1 VTDQTERYD
10 RIAAGYA
17 RWWAPVLAPA
27 VAELLDEVS
36 PRTAGNERI
45 VDIGTGTGQLAI
57 GVLQRWPAT
66 TVAGVDASSG
76 MLAVAETAVEERFG
90 PSDRSKFEGVNALA
104 DRLPFDDGVFDLALS
119 SFVLQLVPN
128 RARALR
134 EARRVLRPDGLL
146 AYVSWLDGDR
156 AFRPDQ
162 IYDEVLEEL
171 GLEARWPDDRPGDI
185 PSIERAAGEMR
196 RAGFARVTAR
206 PGWLTHRYTIESFI
220 SFLTEFDEETYI
232 GELEPDVRK
241 RLLDTLRLRL
251 EALSEH
257 DMTVRYQIVF
267 VAGHRSR

>member
-1 VTDQTERYD
+1 MTDQTERYD

-36 PRTAGNERI
+36 PRAADDERI
-45 VDIGTGTGQLAI
+45 LDIGTGTGQLAI
-57 GVLQRWPAT
+57 GALLRWPAT
-66 TVAGVDASSG
+66 TVVGVDASSG
-76 MLAVAETAVEERFG
+76 MLAAAHAAADERLG
-90 PSDRSKFEGVNALA
+90 PGDRSKFEGVNAVA
-104 DRLPFDDGVFDLALS
+104 DRLPFDDGAFDLALS

-146 AYVSWLDGDR
+146 AYVSWLDEDR

-162 IYDEVLEEL
+162 IYDEVLEDL
-171 GLEARWPDDRPGDI
+171 GLEARWSDDRPGDI
-185 PSIERAAGEMR
+185 PSVERAAGEMR

-206 PGWLTHRYTIESFI
+206 SGWLAHRYTIESFI
-220 SFLTEFDEETYI
+220 SFLTEFDEETYL
-232 GELEPDVRK
+232 GELEPDVRE
-241 RLLDTLRLRL
+241 RLLDTLRGRL
-251 EALSEH
+251 ESLSGH

-267 VAGHRSR
+267 VSGHRSR